1 MQEYCAYTI
10 FVDESGTDSLK
21 NFKDDDRYFVLAF
34 CIFDKNY
41 YSQEAVP
48 KFQKLKFDT
57 FGHDQ
62 KIIHGYDM
70 MNCIGDFECLQDSK
84 IKNVFLNR
92 LTEIIESTNF
102 ILISTVIDKKR
113 LIDRYVNAQNPYD
126 LALKYSLERVQSF
139 LHERNQENKI
149 AHIIVESR
157 DSKSNERLK
166 NAFVKIK
173 NGDNWNQSSFNFE
186 IEFVNKKSNSTG
198 LQIAD
203 LVAEP
208 IRCKFL
214 RPEKLHQ
221 NFRSLENKFYC
232 KGGRNHTSKNFDGYG
247 LKLFPY

>member
-1 MQEYCAYTI
+1 MQKYSAYTI
-10 FVDESGTDSLK
+10 FVDESGTDNLK

-70 MNCIGDFECLQDSK
+70 MNCIGDFECLQDPK
-84 IKNVFLNR
+84 IKHVFLNR

-102 ILISTVIDKKR
+102 ILISTVIDKKS
-113 LIDRYVNAQNPYD
+113 LLEKYVIAQNPYE
-126 LALKYSLERVQSF
+126 LALKYSLERVQNF
-139 LHERNQENKI
+139 LQERNQEDRKT
-149 AHIIVESR
+149 HILVESR
-157 DSKSNERLK
+157 DNRSNEKLEK
-166 NAFVKIK
+166 AFLKIK
-173 NGDNWNQSSFNFE
+173 NGENWHQSTFSFE

-214 RPEKLHQ
+214 RPEKSHQ
-221 NFRSLENKFYC
+221 NFKSLENKFYC
-232 KGGRNHTSKNFDGYG
+232 RGGRSLTGKNFNGYG
-247 LKLFPY
+247 LKVFPQ